1 MATRPVKLT
10 ATSAGAKAFGIKFPT
25 SLGPL
30 LAETLKN
37 SLKMLDGDEDYRPTD
52 NKLIKLHE
60 LIYQQLVRSLDDH
73 DELLIRMTQ
82 ETQEDGPAGFKW
94 LLNDIDPKSTV
105 SAISTLMDILTTPLD
120 GDIIESI
127 NKKISANNSLPKD
140 LKLKD
145 AILTVLIMVKLP
157 TEYSTHKSVLVEKDA
172 LPTCKELVMSV
183 TKSNQLAKVSGTPM
197 IEHASFAFVRNQGS
211 KVCYNCDDNS
221 GNHFHNTC
229 TKPKSDC
236 DVCGKATGHMNKHCL
251 TQNDRPIPDS
261 IAVSTRNKILL
272 NRQAFKQGTFKPGN
286 QGGANFM
293 VSDCFWDELEALEQA
308 KHNY

>member
-1 MATRPVKLT
+1 MATSSSSSSPVSAMVAPGPTSFMATRPVKLT

-37 SLKMLDGDEDYRPTD
+37 SLKMLDGDDDYRPTD

-60 LIYQQLVRSLDDH
+60 LIYQQLMWSLDDH

-105 SAISTLMDILTTPLD
+105 SAISTLMDVLTPLD

-145 AILTVLIMVKLP
+145 AILTVLVMVKLP
-157 TEYSTHKSVLVEKDA
+157 TEYSTLKSVLVEKDA

-183 TKSNQLAKVSGTPM
+183 TKSIRLAKVSGTPM
-197 IEHASFAFVRNQGS
+197 IEHASFAFVTCVGS
-211 KVCYNCDDNS
+211 AGRYLSIVKLSRHHPVVGRS
-221 GNHFHNTC
+221 
-229 TKPKSDC
+229 
-236 DVCGKATGHMNKHCL
+236 
-251 TQNDRPIPDS
+251 PI
-261 IAVSTRNKILL
+261 
-272 NRQAFKQGTFKPGN
+272 
-286 QGGANFM
+286 
-293 VSDCFWDELEALEQA
+293 
-308 KHNY
+308 H

>member
-1 MATRPVKLT
+1 
-10 ATSAGAKAFGIKFPT
+10 
-25 SLGPL
+25 
-30 LAETLKN
+30 
-37 SLKMLDGDEDYRPTD
+37 MLDGDDDYRPTD

-105 SAISTLMDILTTPLD
+105 SAISTLMDVLTTPLD

-145 AILTVLIMVKLP
+145 AILTVLVMVKLP
-157 TEYSTHKSVLVEKDA
+157 TEYSTLKSVLVEKDT

-183 TKSNQLAKVSGTPM
+183 TKS
-197 IEHASFAFVRNQGS
+197 I
-211 KVCYNCDDNS
+211 
-221 GNHFHNTC
+221 
-229 TKPKSDC
+229 
-236 DVCGKATGHMNKHCL
+236 
-251 TQNDRPIPDS
+251 
-261 IAVSTRNKILL
+261 
-272 NRQAFKQGTFKPGN
+272 
-286 QGGANFM
+286 
-293 VSDCFWDELEALEQA
+293 
-308 KHNY
+308 